1 MREHLEYM
9 EREFPHD
16 PTKYV
21 EPPELT
27 PEDERI
33 LDDVWA
39 SMRDDRKAR
48 DPAPADEFPRS

>member
-27 PEDERI
+27 PEDERF
-33 LDDVWA
+33 LDDAWA
-39 SMRDDRKAR
+39 SLRDERKKGER
-48 DPAPADEFPRS
+48 TPADNAT